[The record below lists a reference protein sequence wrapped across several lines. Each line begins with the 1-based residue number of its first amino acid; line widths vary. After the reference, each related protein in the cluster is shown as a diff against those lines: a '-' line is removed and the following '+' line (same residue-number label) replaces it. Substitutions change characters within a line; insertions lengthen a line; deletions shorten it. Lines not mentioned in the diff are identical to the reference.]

1 MSSSSPFVV
10 RERQALADTLD
21 RLGPAAPTLCEGW
34 DTAHLAAHL
43 VVRERRL
50 DALPGYGVESL
61 PLGRPLARWS
71 HRVEDRLR
79 AGTPYAEIVKRVR
92 TGPPPWSPF
101 ALPRLGDAVNGAEY
115 AIHHEDARRAQPGWQ
130 PRVLSPEDQDQ
141 LWQSVL
147 FFGRMAAGR
156 RKDGLLLRRSDAARV
171 QKHFGPAEPFTTVE
185 GEPLELLLW
194 TSGREDVARVEIS

>member
-1 MSSSSPFVV
+1 MSRSSLAV
-10 RERQALADTLD
+10 RERSELADLLD
-21 RLGPAAPTLCEGW
+21 ELGPDEPTCCEGW
-34 DTAHLAAHL
+34 QTAHLAAHL
-43 VVRERRL
+43 AVRDRRL
-50 DALPGYGVESL
+50 DAMPGYGLETL
-61 PLGRPLARWS
+61 PVGRPLAWWS
-71 HRVEDRLR
+71 HRVEDQVR
-79 AGTPYAEIVKRVR
+79 ARKPYAAIVRQVR
-92 TGPPPWSPF
+92 NGPPAWSPF

-130 PRVLSPEDQDQ
+130 PRELSPQDQDQ

-147 FFGRMAAGR
+147 FFGRLAAGR

-194 TSGREDVARVEIS
+194 TSGREDFARVDIS